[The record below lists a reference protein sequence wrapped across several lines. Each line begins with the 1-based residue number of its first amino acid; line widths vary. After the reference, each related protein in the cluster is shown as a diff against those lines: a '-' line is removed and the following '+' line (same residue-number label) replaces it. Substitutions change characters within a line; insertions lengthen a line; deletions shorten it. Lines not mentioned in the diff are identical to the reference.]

1 MTTGSFINNMYQDA
15 INTPTPE
22 VGMGATM
29 LSWTDRKAATIIE
42 VSKSG
47 KRITIQP
54 DKSTRTDS
62 NGMSDSQTYTF
73 EPNPKA
79 YTTEYSLRKNGRW
92 VRVGDSMTGSSLLV
106 GLREEYYDYS
116 F

>member
-1 MTTGSFINNMYQDA
+1 MTTGSFINNLMQDA
-15 INTPTPE
+15 ITPAPE

-29 LSWTDRKAATIIE
+29 ISWTDREPATIIE

-47 KRITIQP
+47 KKITIQT
-54 DKSTRTDS
+54 DIATRTDDH
-62 NGMSDSQTYTF
+62 GMSDAQSYTF
-73 EPNPKA
+73 ERNPKA
-79 YTTEYSLRKNGRW
+79 YATEYSLRKNGRW

-106 GLREEYYDYS
+106 GQRSKYYDFS

>member
-1 MTTGSFINNMYQDA
+1 MTTGSFINNLMQDA
-15 INTPTPE
+15 ITPAPE

-29 LSWTDRKAATIIE
+29 ISWTDREPATIIE

-47 KRITIQP
+47 KKITIQA
-54 DKSTRTDS
+54 DIATRTDD
-62 NGMSDSQTYTF
+62 NGMSESQSYTF
-73 EPNPKA
+73 ERNPKA
-79 YTTEYSLRKNGRW
+79 YATEYSLRKNGRW

-106 GLREEYYDYS
+106 GHRSKYYDFS